1 MLFSNLL
8 ERKMSDEEIKAM
20 TNALVINLA
29 PLVHQ
34 QKNEKNYQEE
44 IE

>member
-1 MLFSNLL
+1 MLLANLL
-8 ERKMSDEEIKAM
+8 ERKISDDEIKAM
-20 TNALVINLA
+20 TDVLVINLA